1 VDAHRC
7 QQCRQGKIIALGLCR
22 KCYDAAYYQRHRD
35 QYNARHRADYQ
46 RHREQRLAY
55 QRAYYQR
62 KKKERAS

>member
-1 VDAHRC
+1 MVVRRCEKCGKRKAHVAH
-7 QQCRQGKIIALGLCR
+7 GVCR
-22 KCYDAAYYQRHRD
+22 KCYDAAYDPAY
-35 QYNARHRADYQ
+35 YQ